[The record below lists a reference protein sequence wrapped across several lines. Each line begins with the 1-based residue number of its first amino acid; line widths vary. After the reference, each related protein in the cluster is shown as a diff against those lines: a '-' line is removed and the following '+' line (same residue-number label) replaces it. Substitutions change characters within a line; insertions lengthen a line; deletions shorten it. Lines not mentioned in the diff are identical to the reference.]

1 MRFLK
6 YFGVSDRSFSLSYRL
21 RSGERDAGFYS
32 DIAGSRDAGSG
43 DGNHRS
49 GQED

>member
-6 YFGVSDRSFSLSYRL
+6 YLGCLTVVFLCLTGC
-21 RSGERDAGFYS
+21 GAAKGNAGFYS